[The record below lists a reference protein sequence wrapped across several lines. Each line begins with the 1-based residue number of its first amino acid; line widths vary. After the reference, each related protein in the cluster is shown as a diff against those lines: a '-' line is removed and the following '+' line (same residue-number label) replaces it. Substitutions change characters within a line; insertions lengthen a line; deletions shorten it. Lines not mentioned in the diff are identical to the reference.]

1 MAVATVDDVAT
12 SLGRPITDS
21 NEVAQVDMW
30 LGDAEMQIRLRM
42 GDVTLLDQEAV
53 AFVEREAVV
62 LKMRN
67 PEGYSSESV
76 DDYTYRWGQETRQ
89 VVIRD
94 EWWTM
99 LSPSRLGTAYSIT
112 VSSPLDLP

>member
-21 NEVAQVDMW
+21 TEVSQVEMW
-30 LGDAEMQIRLRM
+30 ISDAEMQIRLRL
-42 GDVTLLDQEAV
+42 GDVSALDQEAV

-62 LKMRN
+62 LRMRN
-67 PEGYSSESV
+67 PEGYSSESI
-76 DDYTYRWGQETRQ
+76 DDYTYRWGNETRQ

-99 LSPSRLGTAYSIT
+99 LSPSRLGTAYSIG
-112 VSSPLDLP
+112 VPSPLDVP